1 MKDMFLEVLPNPVI
15 IYDSQWKISKIN
27 ESAVQQLGYLK
38 AEELIGRSIHSILP
52 DSESHVAD
60 DLSQALQKERKEFY
74 IQPIKHLGKDGKQ
87 VKILSQFRMVEN
99 MQNSETYKY
108 IESGFLLEEALQQNE
123 RQLKK
128 LNYYKILAENV
139 PGLIMLLVDESL
151 EIQCS
156 VGGKPLVTDKT
167 NNLVNRLP
175 QGFIEVL
182 QPLLKIAFDGTSVSR
197 EFKYGTHFYSV
208 RLTPLLNHEGGDLCV
223 IILQNIT
230 ETKIVENKLKISK
243 EEAEAANEA
252 KSNFIAKMSHEI
264 RTPLNAI
271 IGFTDQLGKTK
282 LTKKQSTYM
291 DVVNNSSQ
299 HLLSII
305 DDILVL
311 SRIESGQ
318 VEVDEEP
325 FRIATVIKAVND
337 VLDLRVRE
345 KNLTFQMHCNPAIN
359 EVLLGDPAKIR
370 QVLINLIG
378 NAIKFTHKGIISLS
392 CSTLSRTNKKL
403 TLRFDVSDS
412 GIGIPAN
419 DIERIFEPF
428 QQVDN
433 GVGRSYFGS
442 GLGLTISNDLV
453 KSMGGVISVKSTPS
467 EGSIFSFAL
476 TFKRSNIQLAEYEH
490 NTFILPDAPL
500 GHVSILFV
508 DDDPVSRMLGKVI
521 LDQYKA
527 KCTFVSSGDEAIK
540 KFKPGRFQIV
550 LLDINMPGI
559 SGVDV
564 ARNIRKIEGVNKK
577 HPQARIIAMTANV
590 LKMHI
595 KQYLKAGMDDYILKP
610 FREADLLEKIIAH
623 STYKDSQKPEIT
635 GSTRPV
641 RADYKLDELLRITN
655 GDKDY
660 TLLMLETFI
669 DNGKNLLDRIRK
681 ANEQGDYES
690 IAEAAHRL
698 LPSVGQLGFGKATA
712 LLKRIDYRYLRK
724 SSFQKDPELIQHAM
738 DEIALC
744 IDKISKARDEFL

>member
-15 IYDSQWKISKIN
+15 VYDAQWKISRIN
-27 ESAVQQLGYLK
+27 LSAIQQLGYSK
-38 AEELIGRSIHSILP
+38 VEELIGRSIHSILP
-52 DSESHVAD
+52 DSEHNVAD
-60 DLSQALQKERKEFY
+60 DLRQVLQKEKKELCAKQ
-74 IQPIKHLGKDGKQ
+74 IVHLGKDGMQ
-87 VKILSQFRMVEN
+87 VRMLSNFRILEGN
-99 MQNSETYKY
+99 QNSEKFRY
-108 IESGFLLEEALQQNE
+108 IESGFLFEEALLQNE
-123 RQLKK
+123 QQLKK
-128 LNYYKILAENV
+128 LNCLKILAENV
-139 PGLIMLLVDESL
+139 PGLMMMLVDKNL

-156 VGGKPLVTDKT
+156 VGDKHLGADKAT
-167 NNLVNRLP
+167 NLVNRLP
-175 QGFIEVL
+175 QGFIDVL
-182 QPLLKIAFDGTSVSR
+182 QPLLRIAFDGTSVSR
-197 EFKYGTHFYSV
+197 EFKFGTHFYTV
-208 RLTPLLNHEGGDLCV
+208 RLTPLLNHEIGNLCV

-299 HLLSII
+299 HLLSIV

-325 FRIATVIKAVND
+325 FRIANVIKAVND
-337 VLDLRVRE
+337 VLGLRITE
-345 KNLTFQMHCNPAIN
+345 KNLSFEMHCDPSIN
-359 EVLLGDPAKIR
+359 DVLLGDPSKIR

-378 NAIKFTHKGIISLS
+378 NAVKFTHKGIVSLR
-392 CSTLSRTNKKL
+392 CSTINRTNNKL
-403 TLRFDVSDS
+403 TLRFEISDS

-419 DIERIFEPF
+419 EIKRIFEPF

-433 GVGRSYFGS
+433 SLGRSYFGS

-453 KSMGGVISVKSTPS
+453 KSMGGSISVKSKPS

-476 TFKRSNIQLAEYEH
+476 SFKRTKMQLPKYEY
-490 NTFILPDAPL
+490 NTFVLPESPL
-500 GHVSILFV
+500 DHLNILFV

-527 KCTFVSSGDEAIK
+527 RCTFVPSGHQAIK
-540 KFKPGRFQIV
+540 KFKPGRFQII

-564 ARNIRKIEGVNKK
+564 TRHIRKVEESNKEYPK
-577 HPQARIIAMTANV
+577 AKIIAMTANV
-590 LKMHI
+590 LQRSVK
-595 KQYLKAGMDDYILKP
+595 KYLKAGMDDFILKP
-610 FREADLLEKIIAH
+610 FRESDLLEKIVAH
-623 STYKDSQKPEIT
+623 STGKDSQEPEIISIT
-635 GSTRPV
+635 KPV
-641 RADYKLDELLRITN
+641 SEDYNLDELLRITN
-655 GDKDY
+655 DDNDY
-660 TLLMLETFI
+660 TLLMLDTFI
-669 DNGKNLLDRIRK
+669 DNGKNLLGSIRK
-681 ANEQGDYES
+681 AKELGDYKS

-698 LPSVGQLGFGKATA
+698 LPSVGQLGFEKATA
-712 LLKRIDYRYLRK
+712 LLKRIDNRYLRK
-724 SSFQKDPELIQHAM
+724 TTFRRDPELIQQAM
-738 DEIALC
+738 DELELC
-744 IDKISKARDEFL
+744 IDKIRKARDEFL